1 MSGWPTILEDMKAA
15 RLVSEIVILAAR
27 SHPITAEALA
37 NRLEVTE
44 RTIYRDIGE
53 LSGMGVPVITQAGAG
68 GGISLLG
75 EWASPVS
82 GMTRDE
88 LDSVLIGSL
97 AAADLGLASE
107 SATARAKMLT
117 ATESVLSASV
127 LVDGPDWFMAQE
139 SPEHLASIASALR
152 AQTGLRIVYLRSGI
166 RSVRTLAP
174 LGLVVKAGRW
184 YLVAQAPGGI
194 PRTYRV
200 SRIVETSPRYRRMT
214 GPTGFDLGEYWQRSQ
229 AAFDASIRTT
239 SVRLRIPEARIPDL
253 LRAVPGRVTDH
264 AIEHARLDDGIMELE
279 LPMEPGEIA
288 VSQLITVPEVEVVS
302 PLTIRRS
309 LRAHAS
315 AAAKINH

>member
-1 MSGWPTILEDMKAA
+1 MKAA

-37 NRLEVTE
+37 YRLEVTV

-53 LSGMGVPVITQAGAG
+53 LSAMGVPVITQAGAG

-82 GMTRDE
+82 GMTGDE

-97 AAADLGLASE
+97 AAADLGLAAE

-117 ATESVLSASV
+117 ATESVLSSSV
-127 LVDGPDWFMAQE
+127 LVDGPDWFMTKE
-139 SPEHLASIASALR
+139 SPEQLAQVASALR
-152 AQTGLRIVYLRSGI
+152 AQTGLRIVYLRRGV
-166 RSVRTLAP
+166 RSVRTLVP

-200 SRIVETSPRYRRMT
+200 SRIAEASPRYRRMT
-214 GPTGFDLGEYWQRSQ
+214 GPTGFDLGAYWEHSR

-239 SVRLRIPEARIPDL
+239 SVRLRIPQARIPDL
-253 LRAVPGRVTDH
+253 LRAAPGQVTEQ
-264 AIEHARLDDGIMELE
+264 AIENARLEDGVMELT

-288 VSQLITVPEVEVVS
+288 VSQLITVPEVEIIS
-302 PLTIRRS
+302 PLTIRS
-309 LRAHAS
+309 DLRAHAE
-315 AAAKINH
+315 AAAELNR